1 MLAGLKREAREVVG
15 MGGERAVPMSAAN
28 QVVPAALAAPRRP
41 QRVVIPRLVAGR
53 AALGVGLDNSA
64 HSQ

>member
-28 QVVPAALAAPRRP
+28 QVVPAAPRRP